1 VEIFVRIADGRQWG
15 RRHYCTALHG
25 IASAEVDGVRADAAM
40 YCPLCGAMMTNR
52 RPDVRSG
59 YVYKHSDFLGP
70 RCQHGYLDLPCAK
83 IAEAHPECE
92 WEFRTAIP
100 AYRALLAARGRGG
113 APSLERWV
121 RPCVLCQ
128 RALFEKYGAAVENE
142 LRALCAALAQDS
154 RASQSALEQIQEHLN
169 LVHAVLDDATA
180 SPAGPDGQGG
190 GLGYVYAIT
199 DGSAVKI
206 GWTARHPGMPG
217 GRLSQL
223 QTAHFA
229 ELTLIGAMQ
238 APVHWESE
246 LHRRFSE
253 HRIRGEWF
261 RYVPAIVEYF
271 DQR

>member
-1 VEIFVRIADGRQWG
+1 MRRSLWKSLCVSRTAGNGAADITAPRF
-15 RRHYCTALHG
+15 TALPQPR
-25 IASAEVDGVRADAAM
+25 STEFV
-40 YCPLCGAMMTNR
+40 PTR
-52 RPDVRSG
+52 R
-59 YVYKHSDFLGP
+59 
-70 RCQHGYLDLPCAK
+70 C
-83 IAEAHPECE
+83 
-92 WEFRTAIP
+92 
-100 AYRALLAARGRGG
+100 
-113 APSLERWV
+113 
-121 RPCVLCQ
+121 
-128 RALFEKYGAAVENE
+128 ENE